1 MNVFDKIEELTET
14 LKALQPLKPEYQ
26 QKLDKKFRL
35 EFNYNSN
42 HIEGNTLT
50 YSETELLLIFD
61 DTKGSHTLR
70 EYEEMKAHDVAYQ
83 MIKEWAKDK
92 ERPLTEQNIKNLNEV
107 ILVRPYWKEAITPD
121 GQATRRQIKVGNYK
135 EFPNSVRLQN
145 GEIYEYTSP
154 IDTPIEMQGLM
165 EWYRVEE
172 RALHPVTLA
181 AMLHYKFVRI
191 HPFDDGNGRI
201 ARLLMNYVL
210 LRNNLPPVVIKSN
223 EKQEYIGALHLA
235 DVGDFEPFIS
245 YIAEQVVWSLELNIK
260 AATGQSIDE
269 PNDLDKKLELL
280 NRQVADKLVIVEKSN
295 EQVTRILKDVYLPL
309 IQHTYDRV
317 QKMAFLFQG
326 IGLAYFKEPEEL
338 GGNIPLTATSASSI
352 QSLTEYFLN
361 VAQVKEDSYH
371 RFNAG
376 IWLVDY
382 TKSKNKFSMEVSF
395 KIYFDKYDYH
405 IEARISQ
412 PYAGGFIVQQL
423 VEIMKKFDSTVPAD
437 DFDLIKIAVGKWKYL
452 GHVNDEFLKTKA
464 DEIANRTF
472 DFLEQRIK
480 KLDD

>member
-1 MNVFDKIEELTET
+1 MKTFDKIEMLTAV
-14 LKALQPLKPEYQ
+14 LKGLLPLKPEYQ

-121 GQATRRQIKVGNYK
+121 GQATRRQIKVGDYK

-145 GEIYEYTSP
+145 GQIFEYASP

-165 EWYRVEE
+165 DWYRDEE
-172 RALHPVTLA
+172 PGLHPVTLA

-235 DVGDFEPFIS
+235 DVGDFEPFIN

-260 AATGQSIDE
+260 AARGKDIEEKEDFDKEISLLNKMMEGVGDEITKTKNEKVMQEVLGKVVEPLFRKVFEKILKLSPMFASTEFTYFIDGGGSSHHNI
-269 PNDLDKKLELL
+269 NDLMEDIKLGWHQKKGDVKKISLNITLNKLKKL
-280 NRQVADKLVIVEKSN
+280 
-295 EQVTRILKDVYLPL
+295 
-309 IQHTYDRV
+309 
-317 QKMAFLFQG
+317 G
-326 IGLAYFKEPEEL
+326 
-338 GGNIPLTATSASSI
+338 
-352 QSLTEYFLN
+352 
-361 VAQVKEDSYH
+361 
-371 RFNAG
+371 
-376 IWLVDY
+376 
-382 TKSKNKFSMEVSF
+382 
-395 KIYFDKYDYH
+395 
-405 IEARISQ
+405 
-412 PYAGGFIVQQL
+412 
-423 VEIMKKFDSTVPAD
+423 
-437 DFDLIKIAVGKWKYL
+437 
-452 GHVNDEFLKTKA
+452 TKA
-464 DEIANRTF
+464 FNVGDAIQINFEEHLYQIELQQKETIDNLYHHMLIETEIDEIATRFVRNIF
-472 DFLEQRIK
+472 NHIEQQVKSRLK
-480 KLDD
+480 